1 MVYDGGIADLPEV
14 IEVPTLPGIAGTAS
28 PKLFSWEPLTVSDPL
43 ELEDEVIVEL
53 VELEAQARSTEVLR
67 LITC

>member
-1 MVYDGGIADLPEV
+1 MYDGGIADLPEV
-14 IEVPTLPGIAGTAS
+14 IDVPTLPGIAGAAI

-53 VELEAQARSTEVLR
+53 VDLQARSTEVLR